1 MAYTGDERFGANIQG
16 LVANLRRAQCGD
28 GSWDGV
34 LGRIQE
40 TSRALRGMTAAG
52 APNTD
57 HAILAAANWLIVHQ
71 QPDGGWRELPGEDI
85 AVRTSEN
92 ESRSGDRDTTRIQSS
107 SAAHTAFALVGL
119 VAAGKANHPAAR
131 RGVQFLIE
139 TQQDLG
145 QWDEPHFVFCD
156 TATRRWCSNDLLS
169 VAWPLLALSQW
180 LVAATADRHGAA
192 ESIALRLVN
201 VSADN

>member
-1 MAYTGDERFGANIQG
+1 
-16 LVANLRRAQCGD
+16 
-28 GSWDGV
+28 

-40 TSRALRGMTAAG
+40 TSLSLRGMTAAG
-52 APNTD
+52 VSNRD
-57 HAILAAANWLIVHQ
+57 HAILTAANWLIVHQ
-71 QPDGGWRELPGEDI
+71 QPDGGWRDLPGEDV

-92 ESRSGDRDTTRIQSS
+92 ESLSCDHDTTRIQSS
-107 SAAHTAFALVGL
+107 TATHTAFALVGL

-139 TQQDLG
+139 TQKDFG
-145 QWDEPHFVFCD
+145 QWDEPHLVFRD
-156 TATRRWCSNDLLS
+156 ISTRLWCANDLLS

-201 VSADN
+201 ASADS